1 MTLLLRLNNPF
12 TPGKLQGGSGRD
24 FMQAFAKSANT
35 SRQSPETPMYKGF
48 QNFETSRQ
56 TSRDTSRQTSLLS
69 LLQGLMKGVA
79 TYKRTFISDR
89 TDTKYYVLA

>member
-1 MTLLLRLNNPF
+1 MGNNKKSVF
-12 TPGKLQGGSGRD
+12 HRD
-24 FMQAFAKSANT
+24 LPSDDEM
-35 SRQSPETPMYKGF
+35 PMYRAF
-48 QNFETSRQ
+48 REISTSRQ

-89 TDTKYYVLA
+89 MDTKYYVLA

>member
-1 MTLLLRLNNPF
+1 MH
-12 TPGKLQGGSGRD
+12 
-24 FMQAFAKSANT
+24 AFAKSANT

-48 QNFETSRQ
+48 QNFETSRQTSRQ

>member
-1 MTLLLRLNNPF
+1 
-12 TPGKLQGGSGRD
+12 
-24 FMQAFAKSANT
+24 
-35 SRQSPETPMYKGF
+35 MYKGF